1 MRGVTRILGGGK
13 SGKTFRRTHQISH
26 LGGSSVYMYLWD
38 NYTFTLLQDI
48 ALVRHIVTI
57 QTQTAVFISSL

>member
-26 LGGSSVYMYLWD
+26 LGGSSVLWD

-48 ALVRHIVTI
+48 ALVRYIITI

>member
-1 MRGVTRILGGGK
+1 MRGVTRILRGGK

-26 LGGSSVYMYLWD
+26 LGGSSLWD

-48 ALVRHIVTI
+48 ALVRHTITI
-57 QTQTAVFISSL
+57 QTQTTVFISSL